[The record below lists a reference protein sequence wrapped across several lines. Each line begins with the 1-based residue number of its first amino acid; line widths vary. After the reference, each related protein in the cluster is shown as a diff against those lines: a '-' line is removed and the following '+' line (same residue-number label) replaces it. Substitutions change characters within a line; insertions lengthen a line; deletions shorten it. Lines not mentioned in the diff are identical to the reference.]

1 MTSRK
6 RDNAKS
12 LVANILIW
20 AVLIVSCILV
30 VIPLAFMVT
39 ASFMRAIDVM
49 KMPYR
54 WIPNPVHAQNF
65 FRAIAGND
73 NTYIYLRNIA
83 NSLIVAITVT
93 VTTILLGSL
102 TGFGLAKYRFK
113 GRNVAFMAIMAT
125 MMIPFET
132 IMVPLY
138 MVVMNLRMQN
148 TYAGLII
155 PFLVNAFAIFQMRQY
170 IITFPEEVLDAAR
183 IDGASE
189 FSIFRR
195 IVFPNCAP
203 AIATL
208 AVLTFRQQWDNLLW
222 PLLVAQSEK
231 MKTIPAYIVRFAA
244 EKYSDEGV
252 MMAVA
257 VIASIPIF
265 ILFFCLSKY
274 FVGGSSVYSAGKE

>member
-83 NSLIVAITVT
+83 NSLIVAVTVT

>member
-1 MTSRK
+1 MTAREK
-6 RDNAKS
+6 ENIKS
-12 LVANILIW
+12 LIANIFIWIFLI
-20 AVLIVSCILV
+20 ACCILV
-30 VIPLAFMVT
+30 VIPLVFMVT

-49 KMPYR
+49 KMPYK
-54 WIPNPVHAQNF
+54 WIPNPVHIQNYF
-65 FRAIAGND
+65 HAIEGND
-73 NTYIYLRNIA
+73 HSFIYLRNIA
-83 NSLIVAITVT
+83 NSLIVAISVTFTTV
-93 VTTILLGSL
+93 LLGSL
-102 TGFGLAKYRFK
+102 TGFGLAKYRFR
-113 GRNVAFMAIMAT
+113 GRNIAFMAIMAT

-138 MVVMNLRMQN
+138 MVVMNLHMQN
-148 TYAGLII
+148 TYAGLIV

-222 PLLVAQSEK
+222 PLLVAQSET

-265 ILFFCLSKY
+265 ILFFSLSKY
-274 FVGGSSVYSAGKE
+274 FVGGSSVYAAGKE

>member
-83 NSLIVAITVT
+83 NSLIVAVTVT

-113 GRNVAFMAIMAT
+113 GRNIAFMAIMAT

-138 MVVMNLRMQN
+138 MVVMNLHMQN

>member
-1 MTSRK
+1 MTAREK
-6 RDNAKS
+6 ENAKS
-12 LVANILIW
+12 LISNIVIWFILI
-20 AVLIVSCILV
+20 ASCLLV
-30 VIPLAFMVT
+30 VIPLLFMVT

-54 WIPNPVHAQNF
+54 WIPNPVHAQNY

-73 NTYIYLRNIA
+73 NSYIYLRNII
-83 NSLIVAITVT
+83 NSLIVAISVT
-93 VTTILLGSL
+93 ITTIVLGSI

-113 GRNVAFMAIMAT
+113 GRHIAFMAIMAT

-222 PLLVAQSEK
+222 PLLVAQSET

-265 ILFFCLSKY
+265 ILFFSLSKY

>member
-113 GRNVAFMAIMAT
+113 GRNIAFMAIMAT

>member
-1 MTSRK
+1 MTEIK
-6 RDNAKS
+6 KS
-12 LVANILIW
+12 SVKTDIGNWLVWAFLIIFCG
-20 AVLIVSCILV
+20 IVI
-30 VIPLAFMVT
+30 IPLIFMIS
-39 ASFMRAIDVM
+39 ASFMKSIDIM

-54 WIPNPVHAQNF
+54 WIPKQFYFKNYIQ
-65 FRAIAGND
+65 AIAGND
-73 NTYIYLRNIA
+73 GSFVYVRNII
-83 NSLIVAITVT
+83 NSLIVASSIT
-93 VTTILLGSL
+93 VTTILLASL
-102 TGFGLAKYRFK
+102 VGFGLAKYKFK
-113 GRNVAFMAIMAT
+113 GRNIVFLAIMAT

-138 MVVMNLRMQN
+138 MVVLNLKLQN
-148 TYAGLII
+148 TYGGLII
-155 PFLVNAFAIFQMRQY
+155 PFMLNAFAVFQMRQY
-170 IITFPEEVLDAAR
+170 LLTFPEDVLDAAR
-183 IDGASE
+183 IDGSSE
-189 FSIFRR
+189 PSIFIR

-244 EKYSDEGV
+244 EKYSDEGA

-265 ILFFCLSKY
+265 ILFFTLSKY
-274 FVGGSSVYSAGKE
+274 FVGGSSMYAAGKE

>member
-12 LVANILIW
+12 LIANILIW

-83 NSLIVAITVT
+83 NSLIVAVTVT

-113 GRNVAFMAIMAT
+113 GRNIAFMAIMAT

>member
-1 MTSRK
+1 
-6 RDNAKS
+6 
-12 LVANILIW
+12 
-20 AVLIVSCILV
+20 
-30 VIPLAFMVT
+30 
-39 ASFMRAIDVM
+39 
-49 KMPYR
+49 
-54 WIPNPVHAQNF
+54 
-65 FRAIAGND
+65 
-73 NTYIYLRNIA
+73 
-83 NSLIVAITVT
+83 
-93 VTTILLGSL
+93 
-102 TGFGLAKYRFK
+102 
-113 GRNVAFMAIMAT
+113 MAIMAT

>member
-83 NSLIVAITVT
+83 NSLIVAVTVT

-113 GRNVAFMAIMAT
+113 GRNIAFMAIMAT

>member
-1 MTSRK
+1 MTAREK
-6 RDNAKS
+6 ENAKS
-12 LVANILIW
+12 LVSNIVIWFILI
-20 AVLIVSCILV
+20 ASCILV
-30 VIPLAFMVT
+30 VIPLLFMVT

-54 WIPNPVHAQNF
+54 WIPNPIHAQNY

-73 NTYIYLRNIA
+73 NSFIYLRNII
-83 NSLIVAITVT
+83 NSLIVAISVT
-93 VTTILLGSL
+93 ITTIILGSI

-113 GRNVAFMAIMAT
+113 GRHIAFMAIMAT

-222 PLLVAQSEK
+222 PLLVAQSET

-265 ILFFCLSKY
+265 ILFFSLSKY

>member
-1 MTSRK
+1 MTAREK
-6 RDNAKS
+6 ENAKS
-12 LVANILIW
+12 LISNIVIWFILI
-20 AVLIVSCILV
+20 ASCLLV
-30 VIPLAFMVT
+30 VIPLLFMVT

-54 WIPNPVHAQNF
+54 WIPNPVHAQNY

-73 NTYIYLRNIA
+73 NSYIYLRNII
-83 NSLIVAITVT
+83 NSLIVAISVT
-93 VTTILLGSL
+93 ITTIILGSI

-113 GRNVAFMAIMAT
+113 GRHIAFMAIMAT

-222 PLLVAQSEK
+222 PLLVAQSET

-265 ILFFCLSKY
+265 ILFFSLSKY

>member
-1 MTSRK
+1 MTSREK
-6 RDNAKS
+6 DNVKS
-12 LVANILIW
+12 LIANIVIRIILGI
-20 AVLIVSCILV
+20 SCILV
-30 VIPLAFMVT
+30 VIPLLFMVT

-49 KMPYR
+49 KMPYP
-54 WIPNPVHAQNF
+54 WIPNPIHVQNF
-65 FRAIAGND
+65 FHAIAGND
-73 NTYIYLRNIA
+73 NSYIYLRNIA
-83 NSLIVAITVT
+83 NSLIVAISVT
-93 VTTILLGSL
+93 ATTILLGSI

-113 GRNVAFMAIMAT
+113 GRTIAFMAIMAT

-222 PLLVAQSEK
+222 PLLVAQSET

-265 ILFFCLSKY
+265 ILFFSLSKY